1 MGALA
6 ECDWSDF
13 HGDTFELH
21 TALDC
26 LNTNL
31 TAVIDS
37 LAPLKV
43 VRPTKGFDPWM
54 DASLISLRCKRI
66 AALRK
71 CRRSKKEKH
80 CKEFERLSEEFK
92 LCSGSRC
99 FYADHDAKHCSRT

>member
-1 MGALA
+1 MDDLV
-6 ECDWSDF
+6 ER
-13 HGDTFELH
+13 
-21 TALDC
+21 
-26 LNTNL
+26 LNANL

-71 CRRSKKEKH
+71 CRRSRKGKR
-80 CKEFERLSEEFK
+80 CKEFERLSAEFN
-92 LCSGSRC
+92 SRSPL
-99 FYADHDAKHCSRT
+99 ARDAFMQTKISHALDNSRNCV